1 MAITIFYSWQ
11 SDSSTKVNRTFIEEA
26 LKKAIKEVGKN
37 LNLEDAP
44 RDSQIILDKDTK
56 GIPGQPHIT
65 EVIFQKISK
74 CGIFVPDLTFV
85 GKSKDGRLLMN
96 PNVLIEYGWALNKPS
111 RSRIVAVMNTA
122 FGEPGEDLP
131 FDMRHVRHPLT
142 YNLKE
147 DATPVERKEVLIS
160 LVKELADAIKTILE
174 SGVLTESLESKPFE
188 MIQPTTSPSIFLEG
202 HKAVVGVDY
211 DAQPLILPNVQHLF
225 LRIVPTQQGES
236 IKSSKVA
243 LDLVN
248 SGSLRPFY
256 STQGFSVSRN
266 KYGAF
271 TYLSENGK
279 VLTLTQLFLNNELWG
294 IDAYS
299 IYKQRLIEGSGV
311 NFGYFPCGAFEDRF
325 LNALENYLKFANEIL
340 QLPLP
345 LKIIAGAT
353 AVEGYRMATLDPFN
367 RFDGYVH
374 DKNLVWEGEVND
386 YNLKV
391 SRILRPFFDYVW
403 EECGLE
409 RPDKEFLNS

>member
-11 SDSSTKVNRTFIEEA
+11 SDSSTKVNRNFIEEA
-26 LKKAIKEVGKN
+26 LKKAIKEVGKD
-37 LNLEDAP
+37 LNFEDAP
-44 RDSQIILDKDTK
+44 RDSQITLDKDTK
-56 GIPGQPHIT
+56 GIPGQSHIA
-65 EVIFQKISK
+65 EVIFQKISR

-131 FDMRHVRHPLT
+131 FDMRHVRYPLT
-142 YNLKE
+142 YKLKE
-147 DATPVERKEVLIS
+147 DATPEEKKEVIANF
-160 LVKELADAIKTILE
+160 VKDLAYAIRTILE
-174 SGVLTESLESKPFE
+174 SGILTESLESEPLK
-188 MIQPTTSPSIFLEG
+188 MIQPTTSPSIFTEEG
-202 HKAVVGVDY
+202 KSIGISY
-211 DAQPLILPNVQHLF
+211 DDQLLFLPNVQHLF
-225 LRIVPTQQGES
+225 LRIVPTQQSEK

-243 LDLVN
+243 SDFVN
-248 SGSLRPFY
+248 SGALRPLH

-271 TYLSENGK
+271 TYLSEHKK
-279 VLTLTQLFLNNELWG
+279 VLTLTQLFLNKELWG
-294 IDAYS
+294 IDAHS
-299 IYKQRLIEGSGV
+299 IDKQRLMKNSGR
-311 NFGYFPCGAFEDRF
+311 NFGYFPCIAFEDRF
-325 LNALENYLKFANEIL
+325 RSALTNYLEFANEIL
-340 QLPLP
+340 HLPLP

-353 AVEGYRMATLDPFN
+353 DVEGYKMATLDPFD

-374 DKNLVWEGEVND
+374 DKNIVWEGEVND
-386 YNLKV
+386 YKLNV
-391 SRILRPFFDYVW
+391 SKILRPFFDYVW